1 MIEVQ
6 ILIPVAGND
15 GVSFGDDHHKAFED
29 FVLDLCGGLT
39 LNPATATGSWIGDE
53 KRYDDTLRVYSVAI
67 ESIADGDKIARIVRI
82 AKVHYAQEAI
92 FLRYLG
98 IAEIL

>member
-6 ILIPVAGND
+6 IFIPIAGND
-15 GVSFGDDHHKAFED
+15 GEKFGDDHHIAFED
-29 FVLDLCGGLT
+29 FVLGLVGGLT
-39 LNPATATGSWIGDE
+39 LNPATATGSWQSGD
-53 KRYDDTLRVYSVAI
+53 KRYDDTLRIYTVAI

-92 FLRYLG
+92 FVRYLG